1 MRFIP
6 VLFLWMISLSVSGQ
20 TNTNRQVRKIIAD
33 TTSQFRTLRGELL
46 KVLPADDITGIDSVF
61 QSLIL
66 IEGTKEN
73 EISFQEGFVVY
84 EAILADTLKEKKGQQ
99 ICDEWKSRL
108 ETILGYKIPA
118 RKMKVADYNPSIYGW
133 EFYVGN
139 LSISVTL
146 MPFPGSKN
154 TRAYLS
160 LLFSIDATEVK
171 RVN

>member
-1 MRFIP
+1 MGN
-6 VLFLWMISLSVSGQ
+6 FLLPFFVDDISAYSGQ
-20 TNTNRQVRKIIAD
+20 LTIGRSELSQ
-33 TTSQFRTLRGELL
+33 TTSRLDPRGVA
-46 KVLPADDITGIDSVF
+46 KVLPANDITGIDSVF

-73 EISFQEGFVVY
+73 EISFLKEFIVY
-84 EAILADTLKEKKGQQ
+84 EAILADTVKEKKGQQ
-99 ICDEWKSRL
+99 ICDEWKSKL
-108 ETILGYKIPA
+108 EAILGYKIE
-118 RKMKVADYNPSIYGW
+118 DDITTIYGW

-160 LLFSIDATEVK
+160 LMFSIDATEVK
-171 RVN
+171 QGQLNE